1 MAPEPILR
9 VTPVDV
15 FERTDFFELVD
26 AFECADFFN
35 GIAVPLYENQ

>member
-15 FERTDFFELVD
+15 FERTGLFEPVD

-35 GIAVPLYENQ
+35 GMAVPLYENQ